1 MRTHKLLVG
10 LLLYTHALV
19 AQPSNGSVG
28 TTNAAVNVPKP
39 SISIVEAAA
48 KGDLE
53 KVKAHLAA
61 GTDINDRDGEHDSTA
76 LHAAAYH
83 GKLEIVKFLISK
95 DADINAKKRHEQT
108 PRDVAWHEHEN
119 HEKFSETDREAKR
132 EAGEFIDSKGGQH
145 GHEDREGFPWWILG
159 FLPCL
164 IPLLLVAGILYAI
177 KTKPKAEAMPTPTKK
192 FIVVTS
198 PTIPGKKIVRTL
210 GLVRGNTIRARHVGK
225 DIMAG
230 LRNIVGGE
238 VTEYAKL
245 LAESREQALDRML
258 VEAEGLGANGIVS
271 VAFTTSVIMGGAA
284 EMMAYGTAVVI
295 EDE

>member
-1 MRTHKLLVG
+1 MKKLTLCLS
-10 LLLYTHALV
+10 LLLCSTVLM
-19 AQPSNGSVG
+19 AQP
-28 TTNAAVNVPKP
+28 AKP
-39 SISIVEAAA
+39 DISIVDAAA

-53 KVKAHLAA
+53 KVKQHLAA
-61 GTDINDRDGEHDSTA
+61 GTDINERAGEHDSTA

-95 DADINAKKRHEQT
+95 DADINAKNRHEQT

-119 HEKFSETDREAKR
+119 HEKFSEADREAKR
-132 EAGEFIDSKGGQH
+132 EAGEFIESKGGQH
-145 GHEDREGFPWWILG
+145 GHEDRKGFPWLILG

-164 IPLLLVAGILYAI
+164 IPLLLVAGIIYAI

>member
-1 MRTHKLLVG
+1 MKKLTLCLS
-10 LLLYTHALV
+10 LLLCSTVLM
-19 AQPSNGSVG
+19 AQTASDTS
-28 TTNAAVNVPKP
+28 KP
-39 SISIVEAAA
+39 NIYLVEAAA
-48 KGDLE
+48 NGDLE
-53 KVKAHLAA
+53 RVKAHLDA
-61 GTDINDRDGEHDSTA
+61 GMDINGRDGEHESTA

-95 DADINAKKRHEQT
+95 DADINAKNKHGQT
-108 PRDVAWHEHEN
+108 PRDVAWHEQDN
-119 HEKFSETDREAKR
+119 HEKFSEADREAKR
-132 EAGEFIDSKGGQH
+132 EAGEFIESKGGQH
-145 GHEDREGFPWWILG
+145 GHEDRRGFPWWILS

-164 IPLLLVAGILYAI
+164 IPILLVAGIIYAI

-192 FIVVTS
+192 MLVVTS
-198 PTIPGKKIVRTL
+198 PTIPGKKIVRVL

-258 VEAEGLGANGIVS
+258 VEAEGLGANAIVS

-284 EMMAYGTAVVI
+284 EMMAYGTAVVV
-295 EDE
+295 EEES

>member
-1 MRTHKLLVG
+1 MKKIT
-10 LLLYTHALV
+10 LYLSLFAYSTVLM
-19 AQPSNGSVG
+19 AQP
-28 TTNAAVNVPKP
+28 AKP
-39 SISIVEAAA
+39 DLSIVDAAA

-95 DADINAKKRHEQT
+95 DADINAKNRHEQT

-119 HEKFSETDREAKR
+119 HEKFSEADREAKR
-132 EAGEFIDSKGGQH
+132 EAGEFIESKGGQH
-145 GHEDREGFPWWILG
+145 GHENRKGSPWLWLILG

-164 IPLLLVAGILYAI
+164 IPLLLVAGIIYAI
-177 KTKPKAEAMPTPTKK
+177 KTKPKAEAMPTPTEK

-295 EDE
+295 GDE